1 MKQFLTTA
9 LLLSGSALAATSTGT
24 LTINAT
30 VNASC
35 TLASSTL
42 NLGNYNFVSGS
53 AGTANLAVTCNV
65 PTLFTVSADNGQ
77 NYSGGLRM
85 KHSSLDQYLNYTM
98 VTTPVGFS
106 TGAVPLVGGD
116 FSTNV
121 AVLVTAAGAQV
132 ASAGNYSDVVTLTL
146 EY

>member
-9 LLLSGSALAATSTGT
+9 LLLSGSALAVSTTGT
-24 LTINAT
+24 LTITTT

-35 TLASSTL
+35 TLASATL

-53 AGTANLAVTCNV
+53 TGTANLAVTCNV
-65 PTLFTVSADNGQ
+65 PTLFTVSTNNGQ

-85 KHSSLDQYLNYTM
+85 KHSTLDKYLNYTM

-106 TGAVPLVGGD
+106 TGATPLTGGD
-116 FSTNV
+116 FTTNV
-121 AVLVTAAGAQV
+121 AVAITATGAQV
-132 ASAGNYSDVVTLTL
+132 TSAGTYSDVVTLTL

>member
-30 VNASC
+30 VNAAC
-35 TLASSTL
+35 TLASDTL
-42 NLGNYNFVSGS
+42 NLGNYNFVLGNT
-53 AGTANLAVTCNV
+53 GTANLAVTCNV
-65 PTLFTVSADNGQ
+65 PTLFTVTADNGL
-77 NYSGGLRM
+77 YESGGRRM
-85 KHSSLDQYLNYTM
+85 KHSTLNQYLNYTM
-98 VTTPVGFS
+98 TTTPVGFGV
-106 TGAVPLVGGD
+106 GAVPLVGGD

-121 AVLVTAAGAQV
+121 AVLVNATSAQV
-132 ASAGNYSDVVTLTL
+132 VSAGTYSDAVTLTL

>member
-35 TLASSTL
+35 TLASATL

-65 PTLFTVSADNGQ
+65 PTLFTVTADNGQ

-85 KHSSLDQYLNYTM
+85 KHSTLDKYLNYTM

-121 AVLVTAAGAQV
+121 AVLVTATGAQV
-132 ASAGNYSDVVTLTL
+132 ASAGTYTDVVTLTL